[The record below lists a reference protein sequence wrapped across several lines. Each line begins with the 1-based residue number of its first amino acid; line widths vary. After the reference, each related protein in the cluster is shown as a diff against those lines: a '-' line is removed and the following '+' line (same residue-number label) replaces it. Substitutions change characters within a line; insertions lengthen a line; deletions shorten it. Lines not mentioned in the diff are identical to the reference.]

1 MPARLWHMNADCE
14 TELAAPANRYRRTLA
29 QEGTNRRLAPHLLWL
44 ARPGDALLL
53 EQPWP
58 TRLIAEAARRE
69 VKLITDAAPGDQSHR
84 LLTPWGWTESAAQ
97 IGERIGARVEPV
109 PTETMQRVNSK
120 LWSHALEIELGVAL
134 PGAATAT
141 TMEELR
147 AIVARACPC
156 ADDKWVIKSPFGF
169 AARERVLGRGSLLA
183 GTTAEGWI
191 KRRFARGETLIF
203 QPWLEKLREYGVT
216 LMIGPGGEIDIEGIS
231 DLLTNGA
238 GTGIGYLLGRPP
250 ALQRIKQLHEIARIV
265 GQRLFAEGY
274 TGPAGVDAIEHTGG
288 LHLLLEV
295 NARYTMGFVAIA
307 VERALKPQQPMIW
320 EMTQAEHL
328 HWPSEEHSTQGER

>member
-1 MPARLWHMNADCE
+1 MLLYGQGGYLSAKMPARLWHMNADCE
-14 TELAAPANRYRRTLA
+14 SELAAPANRYRRTPA
-29 QEGTNRRLAPHLLWL
+29 QEKTNRRLAPHLLWL

-58 TRLIAEAARRE
+58 ARLIAEAARRE
-69 VKLITDAAPGDQSHR
+69 VELITLAAPGDQSHR
-84 LLTPWGWTESAAQ
+84 LLTPWGWTKSAARL
-97 IGERIGARVEPV
+97 GERSGARVEPV

-134 PGAATAT
+134 PAAATAAT
-141 TMEELR
+141 VAELS
-147 AIVARACPC
+147 AIVAHACPC
-156 ADDKWVIKSPFGF
+156 AGDKWVIKSAFGF
-169 AARERVLGRGSLLA
+169 AARERVLGRGPTLA
-183 GTTAEGWI
+183 GTTADGWI

-250 ALQRIKQLHEIARIV
+250 APQRREQLHEIARLV
-265 GQRLFAEGY
+265 GQRLFADGY
-274 TGPAGVDAIEHTGG
+274 TGPAGVDAIEHAGG
-288 LHLLLEV
+288 LHPILEV
-295 NARYTMGFVAIA
+295 NARYTMGFVAVA
-307 VERALKPQQPMIW
+307 VERAIRPGEPVVW
-320 EMTQAEHL
+320 EMKSNE
-328 HWPSEEHSTQGER
+328 